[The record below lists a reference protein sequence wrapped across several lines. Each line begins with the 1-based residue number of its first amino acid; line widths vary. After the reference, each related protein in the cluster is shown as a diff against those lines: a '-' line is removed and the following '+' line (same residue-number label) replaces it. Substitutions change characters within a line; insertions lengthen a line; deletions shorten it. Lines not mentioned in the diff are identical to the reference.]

1 MGYDGYEQVI
11 RNIKSAVQSG
21 INISINRVLLKNY
34 TKDLE
39 EQIEFVNHLK
49 INLKLL
55 DLYYTDDIGNHYEQ
69 FYIAP
74 EQVLESFVASG
85 VLKFCEEK
93 SFNRNRRVY
102 STRDGGTVEYKLQ
115 ADCTN
120 KNDPICLDCSK
131 KNFCLE
137 GYADYLR
144 VFPDGKGTFCYMR
157 RETDFDIFNEK
168 VEKHKLEMKLVDVE
182 YTFDGSKI
190 SFFFTADGRI
200 DFRELVKDLA
210 ATFRT
215 RIELRQIG
223 VRDEAKTLGGIG
235 ICGRELCCKSFL
247 GEFIPVSIKMA
258 KEQNLSL
265 NPTKISGNCGRL
277 MCCLKYEQEAY
288 EELGKTMPRNGAFV
302 QTPDGKGVVI
312 SVNLVRQ
319 VADVKL
325 EDSANV
331 KQYKAGE
338 IKVLKNNDQK
348 IDKSTMQELKELED

>member
-1 MGYDGYEQVI
+1 MRCIPAKIIELLIFFWKENNYCNKIELAALEPLLYRDSGKDIGDICSLIQDANLKCSITTNGFCLHKFVNKLTGKVDKVRVSLHSMDRDIYRQIMGYDGYEQVI

-120 KNDPICLDCSK
+120 KNDPICLHCSK

-168 VEKHKLEMKLVDVE
+168 NKLILEKDNRFYRVPLRLVITD
-182 YTFDGSKI
+182 TCNF
-190 SFFFTADGRI
+190 
-200 DFRELVKDLA
+200 
-210 ATFRT
+210 
-215 RIELRQIG
+215 
-223 VRDEAKTLGGIG
+223 
-235 ICGRELCCKSFL
+235 
-247 GEFIPVSIKMA
+247 
-258 KEQNLSL
+258 
-265 NPTKISGNCGRL
+265 NCGFPKATKSW
-277 MCCLKYEQEAY
+277 CLKRFRDFNY
-288 EELGKTMPRNGAFV
+288 
-302 QTPDGKGVVI
+302 
-312 SVNLVRQ
+312 LVER
-319 VADVKL
+319 V
-325 EDSANV
+325 
-331 KQYKAGE
+331 
-338 IKVLKNNDQK
+338 
-348 IDKSTMQELKELED
+348 